1 MTDSANP
8 TSDAR
13 ATNPLDRITR
23 TYLLPVG
30 LLAAALIRLWL
41 VSVQPIRA
49 VYPSPHDDE
58 LFVNLAEAIIR
69 GEWLGAYDQLT
80 LAKGPMLSLL
90 IAVAYFLGVP
100 FAWFQQ
106 ALYSAAC
113 VLCASSVDCTI
124 GHRRLAWWV
133 GIVLLA
139 NPMSYD
145 GSEMAQVLRQNVFT
159 SFSVLL
165 LAATLALAWGSKMSR
180 TATAFWGVTWGVAG
194 AGYYLTREETVWLV
208 PSILILLT
216 GLVRRDETRRIRL
229 VALAAGFA
237 IATAAAGGVAWM
249 NLRNYGWLTT
259 NEFRTREFRGA
270 YGALTSVHAG
280 KPMRFVPVTAEA
292 RERLYRTVGSF
303 AFLRPHFESGA
314 GAGWMFTTGQAI
326 PSLRGSKEIGG
337 GWLMW
342 ALRDAVAGA
351 GFTSSGAEAA
361 GFYRKLESEINEACR
376 SGRLDCSNS
385 LVPYVPRLTGEDAR
399 PLAGNL
405 LRASVFMATFED
417 FDAEVPPSEGNAWS
431 QARFREITGSRISPL
446 IPNAASD
453 DFRSSLLRIIGRA
466 HRWIVPALL
475 LCTLPVWVLALRR
488 RLHRSAE
495 AGALLALAVSA
506 LVATCGLVL
515 IVALIETTAYPA
527 ITIRYLHAGYPVMLL
542 YVAASISVAYRIA
555 GAPR

>member
-1 MTDSANP
+1 MRDSANP
-8 TSDAR
+8 TSGASAASPFER
-13 ATNPLDRITR
+13 VSRST
-23 TYLLPVG
+23 LLTAG
-30 LLAAALIRLWL
+30 LLAAALIRLWI

-58 LFVNLAEAIIR
+58 LFVNLAEAVIR
-69 GEWLGAYDQLT
+69 GEWLGAYDQFT

-90 IAVAYFLGVP
+90 IAGAYFLGVP
-100 FAWFQQ
+100 FVWFQQ

-113 VLCASSVDCTI
+113 VLCASAVDAAI
-124 GHRRLAWWV
+124 GRRRLSWWV

-159 SFSVLL
+159 SFSLLL
-165 LAATLALAWGSKMSR
+165 LAATLALAWGSRMNRAAAVCWS
-180 TATAFWGVTWGVAG
+180 VCWGVAG

-208 PSILILLT
+208 PSIVILLT
-216 GLVRRDETRRIRL
+216 GLVRRDESRRVRL
-229 VALAAGFA
+229 VALAAGLA
-237 IATAAAGGVAWM
+237 IASTAAGGVAWM

-270 YGALTSVHAG
+270 YAALTSVRTGA
-280 KPMRFVPVTAEA
+280 PVRFVPVTAEA
-292 RERLYRTVGSF
+292 RERLYRTVDSV
-303 AFLRPHFESGA
+303 ALLRPHFESGS

-351 GFTSSGAEAA
+351 GFATSGTEAA
-361 GFYRKLESEINEACR
+361 LFYRRLESETTEACR
-376 SGRLDCSNS
+376 SGRLDCSKS
-385 LVPYVPRLTGEDAR
+385 LVPYLPRLTGEEAQ

-405 LRASVFMATFED
+405 MRAARFMATFEN

-446 IPNAASD
+446 ISNRASGG
-453 DFRSSLLRIIGRA
+453 FRSSLLRILGRA
-466 HRWIVPALL
+466 HQWVVPVLL
-475 LCTLPVWVLALRR
+475 LCTLPIWFLALRR
-488 RLHRSAE
+488 RLHRSE
-495 AGALLALAVSA
+495 GDGALLALALST
-506 LVATCGLVL
+506 LVATCGLVV

-527 ITIRYLHAGYPVMLL
+527 ITIRYVHAGYPMMLL
-542 YVAASISVAYRIA
+542 YVAASLSMAGRI
-555 GAPR
+555 GGKSR